1 MSAQLPPDI
10 KPFGPDSNCDLNTC
24 PVELSL
30 YTYRPS
36 LAANATFLALFVL
49 IGLVHGYLGYRWRSW
64 GFMVGMLLGCMSEVI
79 GYAGRI
85 MLYNNPFSFAGFMIQ
100 IGRFDGIA
108 FAVEGGG
115 LNIFFFFPQASSFAL
130 LSLTW
135 VLCFLVCLTIAPVFY
150 TASIYVTLSKTIL
163 DFAPEL
169 SRFNPIFFY
178 WIFIPFDVVCLALQA
193 AGGALSTNSTGE
205 DRTGVDISMAGLAL
219 QVIVLTA
226 FAACFA
232 DYMVRYVRS
241 DGARK
246 FDRRL
251 RSFFGGLVTATLLI
265 LARCAYRVAELKD
278 GYDGHLIHEE
288 APFIVLE
295 GVLIVLAA
303 VALCFGHPGLVFG
316 REEAVKGSGFLSEE
330 GGGGG
335 AGEVFERK

>member
-100 IGRFDGIA
+100 I
-108 FAVEGGG
+108 
-115 LNIFFFFPQASSFAL
+115 
-130 LSLTW
+130 
-135 VLCFLVCLTIAPVFY
+135 VCLTIAPVFY

>member
-100 IGRFDGIA
+100 I
-108 FAVEGGG
+108 
-115 LNIFFFFPQASSFAL
+115 
-130 LSLTW
+130 
-135 VLCFLVCLTIAPVFY
+135 VCLTIAPVFY

-163 DFAPEL
+163 HFAPEL

-193 AGGALSTNSTGE
+193 AGGALSTNSTGA

-232 DYMVRYVRS
+232 DYMIRYVRS

-246 FDRRL
+246 FDWRL

-278 GYDGHLIHEE
+278 GYDGDLIHEE

-316 REEAVKGSGFLSEE
+316 WEEAVKGSGFWSEE